1 MENHPNAIGSLFETA
16 GDYLETRVDLL
27 KLKAV
32 DKSSDIVSS
41 IVSRLV
47 IVVIFTF
54 GFFILNIGLS
64 ILLGAAMGKIW
75 YGFFAVGVFYLLLAV
90 LLIIFKGK
98 WIKDPVN
105 DLMVKKM
112 LN

>member
-64 ILLGAAMGKIW
+64 IWIGTATGEVW
-75 YGFFAVGVFYLLLAV
+75 YGFIIVAGFYILLGV

-98 WIKDPVN
+98 WLKDPVN
-105 DLMVKKM
+105 NILVKKM

>member
-1 MENHPNAIGSLFETA
+1 MENEPNHIGALFETS

-32 DKSSDIVSS
+32 NKSSDMISS
-41 IVSRLV
+41 IVSKLV
-47 IVVIFTF
+47 ITLIFIF

-64 ILLGAAMGKIW
+64 IWIGTKTGEVW
-75 YGFFAVGVFYLLLAV
+75 YGFIIVAGFYILLGV

-98 WIKDPVN
+98 WLKDPVN
-105 DLMVKKM
+105 NILVKKM